1 MKKIL
6 AIGGSYFIGRI
17 FSLLALQTNEYELHV
32 LNRGRFPFRQK
43 GIIQHICDR
52 HDAAMFSDC
61 VGGLSFDAVIDFCAY
76 QPGDIASILDIIGQ
90 NTRQYIYISSC
101 SVAKPGNES
110 RTESSPLVDTKPRNP
125 VEQYSYDK
133 MLLEKEL
140 ADYANR
146 SALSDTILRPAYVYG
161 PYNYAPRE
169 SFYFDLWRQKKP
181 IPVPID
187 SYSRFQFVYVKD
199 IARIIMKCIGNEK
212 ARHNI
217 YQLSAPEEIS
227 YASLLKTLEETI
239 GQNLPTR
246 PVTIQNVYAQ
256 EIPLP
261 FPLDQNDLFS
271 GEKASK
277 DFDFEYTAFTRGM
290 RETFDVYKQVHRL

>member
-1 MKKIL
+1 MIKCCLKKRARGL
-6 AIGGSYFIGRI
+6 CE
-17 FSLLALQTNEYELHV
+17 SL
-32 LNRGRFPFRQK
+32 RPFRY
-43 GIIQHICDR
+43 H
-52 HDAAMFSDC
+52 
-61 VGGLSFDAVIDFCAY
+61 
-76 QPGDIASILDIIGQ
+76 
-90 NTRQYIYISSC
+90 
-101 SVAKPGNES
+101 
-110 RTESSPLVDTKPRNP
+110 
-125 VEQYSYDK
+125 
-133 MLLEKEL
+133 
-140 ADYANR
+140 
-146 SALSDTILRPAYVYG
+146 SAPAYVYG

-187 SYSRFQFVYVKD
+187 SYARFQFVYVKD

-217 YQLSAPEEIS
+217 YQLSAPRGNILRLS
-227 YASLLKTLEETI
+227 VKKTLKTRLDKI
-239 GQNLPTR
+239 CQQGRHN
-246 PVTIQNVYAQ
+246 QNVYAQ

-290 RETFDVYKQVHRL
+290 RETFEVYKQVHRL